1 MPRAGQE
8 ASSSTFHPIG
18 HPWNRVSEGPF
29 GEHTFRAMRAM
40 LMEAPRTPLVLR
52 EVRVPEPASGEVL
65 VRVRACAVCRTDLH
79 VLHGE
84 LPHPKLPLVLG
95 HQIVGDVEAVGSDV
109 KGIGRGTKVGIPWLG
124 RTCGHCHYCLT
135 SRENLC
141 DTPRFTG
148 YQWDGGFADYAVAD
162 ATFCFP
168 LAGGMSDVDLA
179 PLLCAGLI
187 GYRSYRIAGDAD
199 RLGIYGFG
207 SAAHIAAQL
216 ARHERRRV
224 FAFTRPGDV
233 AAQAFAKSLGV
244 EWAGGSDE
252 PSPAP
257 LGAAIIFASAGEL
270 VPKALRDLEKGGTR
284 SEEHTS

>member
-1 MPRAGQE
+1 
-8 ASSSTFHPIG
+8 
-18 HPWNRVSEGPF
+18 
-29 GEHTFRAMRAM
+29 MRAM

-187 GYRSYRIAGDAD
+187 GYRS
-199 RLGIYGFG
+199 
-207 SAAHIAAQL
+207 
-216 ARHERRRV
+216 
-224 FAFTRPGDV
+224 
-233 AAQAFAKSLGV
+233 
-244 EWAGGSDE
+244 
-252 PSPAP
+252 
-257 LGAAIIFASAGEL
+257 
-270 VPKALRDLEKGGTR
+270 
-284 SEEHTS
+284 